1 MNPDRSGKQSKILV
15 EELNRRSR
23 KPLEFAKKTM
33 LAEEI
38 EYRELREALEHYV
51 LHWNDFTH
59 PGSFSIACEGVGGNS
74 GDGVCVQAAIALIAA
89 AFDIHD
95 DVIDESEMKHGLPTV
110 FGKFGCNIALL
121 LGNAF
126 LVEGFSLFAESLS
139 DLPRERG
146 KEIRAIL
153 KRALFEV
160 GNGHALELN
169 LRLRT
174 SANLEEYIG
183 IFRMKAASIEADF
196 RIGAIVGNGTR
207 SEIDAMA
214 KYGRILGTLTQLREE
229 FIDIFEVEELNQRIR
244 SEYLPLPIL
253 VAMQENELKMKIQKL
268 ISAGKVRDSNVDEL
282 INLVFTSRSTE
293 KLRKKMEDLVAE
305 GVRLT
310 SAIRKKDTRNLLCCL
325 ASSMLED
332 L

>member
-1 MNPDRSGKQSKILV
+1 MNPGTSRKQSKILV
-15 EELNRRSR
+15 EELKRRSK
-23 KPLEFAKKTM
+23 KPLEFAKKTI
-33 LAEEI
+33 LAEKI
-38 EYRELREALEHYV
+38 EYRQLREALEHYI

-59 PGSFSIACEGVGGNS
+59 SGSFSIACEGVGGNLTA
-74 GDGVCVQAAIALIAA
+74 GTRVQAAITMIAA
-89 AFDIHD
+89 ALDIHD
-95 DVIDESEMKHGLPTV
+95 DVIDKSEMKHGLPTV
-110 FGKFGCNIALL
+110 FGKFGCDIALL

-126 LVEGFSLFAESLS
+126 LVEGFSLLAESTS
-139 DLPRERG
+139 DLPQE
-146 KEIRAIL
+146 KIEEIRAIL

-169 LRLRT
+169 LRERT

-196 RIGAIVGNGTR
+196 RIGAILGNGTR

-253 VAMQENELKMKIQKL
+253 VAMQDSESKERIQELT
-268 ISAGKVRDSNVDEL
+268 SRGRVRNSNVDEL
-282 INLVFTSRSTE
+282 IRIVFKSRSVE
-293 KLRKKMEDLVAE
+293 KLRGTMEKLVAE
-305 GVRLT
+305 SISFT
-310 SAIRKKDTRNLLCCL
+310 STIERKGIRDLLSHL